1 MSNNKRRRLKMEKRP
16 IGISFV
22 SVLVFVVALISL
34 VVGISLFVV
43 GTPLDLLWTVKSSLS
58 LSIRGT
64 LVGNIFGIF
73 LLLLG
78 TVLMASGY
86 GLLKGNK
93 IAWWAVI
100 VIFMVNAVG
109 DLASVIMGNIDSISG
124 VIIVGILVL
133 YLTRPHVR
141 SYFKI

>member
-1 MSNNKRRRLKMEKRP
+1 MENRP

-22 SVLVFVVALISL
+22 SVLVFAVALISL
-34 VVGISLFVV
+34 VVGISLFLV

-58 LSIRGT
+58 PSIRGT

-78 TVLMASGY
+78 TVLMASSY

-100 VIFMVNAVG
+100 VIFMVNAMG
-109 DLASVIMGNIDSISG
+109 DLASLIMGNIESISG

>member
-1 MSNNKRRRLKMEKRP
+1 MEKRP

-43 GTPLDLLWTVKSSLS
+43 GTPLDQLWTVKSSLS

>member
-1 MSNNKRRRLKMEKRP
+1 MEKRP

>member
-1 MSNNKRRRLKMEKRP
+1 MEKRP

-22 SVLVFVVALISL
+22 SVLVFAVALISL
-34 VVGISLFVV
+34 VVGISLFVA
-43 GTPLDLLWTVKSSLS
+43 GTPLDLLWTIKSSLS
-58 LSIRGT
+58 SSIRGT
-64 LVGNIFGIF
+64 LIGNIFGIF

-100 VIFMVNAVG
+100 VIFTVNAMG
-109 DLASVIMGNIDSISG
+109 DLASLIMGNIESISG
-124 VIIVGILVL
+124 VIIVGILVV

-141 SYFKI
+141 SYFNM

>member
-1 MSNNKRRRLKMEKRP
+1 MEKRP

-78 TVLMASGY
+78 TLLMASGY

-133 YLTRPHVR
+133 YLTRHHVR

>member
-1 MSNNKRRRLKMEKRP
+1 MEKRP

-22 SVLVFVVALISL
+22 SVLVFAIALISL
-34 VVGISLFVV
+34 VVGISVFVV

-58 LSIRGT
+58 ASIRGT
-64 LVGNIFGIF
+64 LLGNIFGIF
-73 LLLLG
+73 LLFLG
-78 TVLMASGY
+78 AVLMASGY

-93 IAWWAVI
+93 FAWWAVI
-100 VIFMVNAVG
+100 VIFIVNAIG
-109 DLASVIMGNIDSISG
+109 DLASLIMGNIESISG

-133 YLTRPHVR
+133 YLTRPHIR